1 MWVVGK
7 VLLLG
12 VCNLKCK
19 LITLTLI
26 RAAGNV
32 LASGYHRI
40 VYTHPPPHLD
50 DISNNNNN
58 SYNKYADV
66 NTTWYSR
73 STLACCLRTNQHN
86 FVPFLIE
93 LLFVRWMSGWVG
105 DCVDTPLPQLL
116 PHMVAIKSLF
126 DCRFIFDKIRNF
138 NEIQKIHQNFIS
150 RAIRCVF
157 AWGHET
163 SFVRQ
168 LLLQLLL
175 LL

>member
-32 LASGYHRI
+32 LAPGYHRI
-40 VYTHPPPHLD
+40 VCASMVPTLPHLD
-50 DISNNNNN
+50 DISNNNN

-73 STLACCLRTNQHN
+73 STLACCLYVRTSNN

-93 LLFVRWMSGWVG
+93 LLFVRWVDEWVE

-138 NEIQKIHQNFIS
+138 N
-150 RAIRCVF
+150 
-157 AWGHET
+157 
-163 SFVRQ
+163 
-168 LLLQLLL
+168 
-175 LL
+175 